1 MRKVTHAASLLL
13 FLLSLLLVAT
23 NGNAATDISDQK
35 SSAPMDNDRLKT
47 LISRIDKDF
56 KGRPGY
62 WQFSVEERTVTVITD
77 DSANRMRIISGV
89 TKVDK
94 LEPAL
99 MMRLLQ
105 ANFDSALDARY
116 AVANGVLWSAYIHPL
131 SSLQDKQF
139 LEAVG
144 QVVNLTSTFGSSY
157 SSGALIFNG
166 GDSKEIQRR
175 DLIDK
180 LIEKGMAI

>member
-1 MRKVTHAASLLL
+1 MMKVTHVASLAS
-13 FLLSLLLVAT
+13 FLLLLLLVT
-23 NGNAATDISDQK
+23 NQSCAAEGDGDKKLSE
-35 SSAPMDNDRLKT
+35 SMNNERLDG
-47 LISRIDKDF
+47 LIKRIDKNT

-77 DSANRMRIISGV
+77 ESADRMRIISGV
-89 TKVDK
+89 TKIDQ
-94 LEPAL
+94 LEPAIL
-99 MMRLLQ
+99 MRLLQ

-144 QVVNLTSTFGSSY
+144 QVVNLTSTFGTSY
-157 SSGALIFNG
+157 SSGALMFNG
-166 GDSKEIQRR
+166 GDSKELQRR
-175 DLIDK
+175 ELIDK

>member
-1 MRKVTHAASLLL
+1 MMKVAHVASLALFLLLL
-13 FLLSLLLVAT
+13 FVVN
-23 NGNAATDISDQK
+23 NGYAAAGDGGK
-35 SSAPMDNDRLKT
+35 KLSAPMNNERLGE
-47 LISRIDKDF
+47 LIKRIGKNN

-77 DSANRMRIISGV
+77 ESADRMRIISGV
-89 TKVDK
+89 IEVDK
-94 LEPAL
+94 LEPAIL
-99 MMRLLQ
+99 MRLLQ

-157 SSGALIFNG
+157 SSGGLIFNG

>member
-1 MRKVTHAASLLL
+1 MIKVNHFAGLSL
-13 FLLSLLLVAT
+13 FLLLLLLVT
-23 NGNAATDISDQK
+23 NNGYAAAGSGDKKLSTS
-35 SSAPMDNDRLKT
+35 MNNERLSG
-47 LISRIDKDF
+47 LIKRIDNNVKA
-56 KGRPGY
+56 RPGY
-62 WQFSVEERTVTVITD
+62 WQFSIEESEVIVITD
-77 DSANRMRIISGV
+77 ESADRMRIISGV

-94 LEPAL
+94 LEPAIL
-99 MMRLLQ
+99 MRLLQ

-166 GDSKEIQRR
+166 GDSNEIQRR
-175 DLIDK
+175 ELIDK

>member
-1 MRKVTHAASLLL
+1 MRKVIHAASLLL
-13 FLLSLLLVAT
+13 FLLSLLLVTT
-23 NGNAATDISDQK
+23 NGYAAIDISDQK
-35 SSAPMDNDRLKT
+35 SSAHMNNERLNV
-47 LISRIDKDF
+47 LIKRLDKNA

-62 WQFSVEERTVTVITD
+62 WQFSVEEKTVTVITD
-77 DSANRMRIISGV
+77 ESANRMRIISGV
-89 TKVDK
+89 TKVDQ
-94 LEPAL
+94 LESAIL
-99 MMRLLQ
+99 MRLLQ

-175 DLIDK
+175 ELIDK

>member
-1 MRKVTHAASLLL
+1 
-13 FLLSLLLVAT
+13 
-23 NGNAATDISDQK
+23 
-35 SSAPMDNDRLKT
+35 
-47 LISRIDKDF
+47 
-56 KGRPGY
+56 
-62 WQFSVEERTVTVITD
+62 
-77 DSANRMRIISGV
+77 
-89 TKVDK
+89 
-94 LEPAL
+94 
-99 MMRLLQ
+99 LQ

>member
-1 MRKVTHAASLLL
+1 MLIFL
-13 FLLSLLLVAT
+13 FITSGYVVADV
-23 NGNAATDISDQK
+23 GNQK
-35 SSAPMDNDRLKT
+35 PSIAMNNERLNT
-47 LISRIDKDF
+47 LIKRIDKDA
-56 KGRPGY
+56 KGRPGF
-62 WQFSVEERTVTVITD
+62 WQFNIEGRALTVITD
-77 DSANRMRIISGV
+77 ESADRMRIISGI
-89 TKVDK
+89 TKVENLD
-94 LEPAL
+94 PAIL
-99 MMRLLQ
+99 MRLLQ

-116 AVANGVLWSAYIHPL
+116 AIANGVLWSAFIHPL

-144 QVVNLTSTFGSSY
+144 QVVNLTSTYGSSY

-175 DLIDK
+175 QLIDK